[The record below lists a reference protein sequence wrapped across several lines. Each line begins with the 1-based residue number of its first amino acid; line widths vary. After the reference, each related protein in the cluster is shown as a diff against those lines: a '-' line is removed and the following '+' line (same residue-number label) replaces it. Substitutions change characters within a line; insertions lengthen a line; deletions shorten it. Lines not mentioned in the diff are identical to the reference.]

1 MRKLNTIAAAVSTA
15 FLAGYGLPAQADIVA
30 FGPAAYA
37 ESELIVS
44 NFRLTSDT
52 KGDIDKTAFTN
63 LKTDVRGQSP
73 TASINNVVAAGLPSS
88 IDPITNPGA
97 SFAVTANVGAYTPY
111 VSYGVGTMGAGTF
124 AGSSVDHV
132 GSGLDPLNPT
142 LAQTQAQVNINGV
155 AKGGANSAQTLT
167 TEFTLT
173 LLQEDTFN
181 VTFTADLF
189 QRAALAQPGVAA
201 NSVANWGFK
210 VEKNL
215 EVAPGFFAFVPV
227 LEWNPNGGLAGSLGL
242 CSVAGTCSELADP
255 FSLNSQLGL
264 LNTGDQV
271 FSGSG
276 DFGVQARLDAGDY
289 RFSIGH
295 TTFVNAESKE
305 LPEPVSLALL
315 GLGLAGLGFTRR
327 RKA

>member
-1 MRKLNTIAAAVSTA
+1 MSTA

-44 NFRLTSDT
+44 NFRLKSAIT
-52 KGDIDKTAFTN
+52 GDITAANFTN

-97 SFAVTANVGAYTPY
+97 SFDVTASVGAYTPY
-111 VSYGVGTMGAGTF
+111 VSYGVGTLGAGTF
-124 AGSSVDHV
+124 AGSSVNHI

-142 LAQTQAQVNINGV
+142 LAQTQAQVNINGI

-201 NSVANWGFK
+201 NSVVNWGLK
-210 VEKNL
+210 VEKNI

-242 CSVAGTCSELADP
+242 CSVAGTCSELDDP
-255 FSLNSQLGL
+255 FSLNSQVGT
-264 LNTGDQV
+264 LNIADTV
-271 FSGSG
+271 NTGSG

-295 TTFVNAESKE
+295 TTFVNAESTD

-315 GLGLAGLGFTRR
+315 GIGLAGLGLTRR

>member
-52 KGDIDKTAFTN
+52 KGDIDATAFTG
-63 LKTDVRGQSP
+63 LKVDVRGQSP

-111 VSYGVGTMGAGTF
+111 VSYGAGTLGAGTF

-142 LAQTQAQVNINGV
+142 LAKTQAQVNINGI
-155 AKGGANSAQTLT
+155 AKGAANSAQTLT

-173 LLQEDTFN
+173 LLQEDIFN

-189 QRAALAQPGVAA
+189 QRAALAQNGVAA
-201 NSVANWGFK
+201 NSVVNWGLK
-210 VEKNL
+210 VEKNI
-215 EVAPGFFAFVPV
+215 EVFPGIFQFISV
-227 LEWNPNGGLAGSLGL
+227 LEWNPNGGLAGSLGA
-242 CSVAGTCSELADP
+242 CSVAGTCSELSDP
-255 FSLNSQLGL
+255 FSLNSQVGT
-264 LNTGDQV
+264 LNIADLENA
-271 FSGSG
+271 GSG
-276 DFGVQARLDAGDY
+276 DFGVQAALDAGDY
-289 RFSIGH
+289 KFTIGH
-295 TTFVNAESKE
+295 TTFVNAESTD

>member
-52 KGDIDKTAFTN
+52 KGDIDKTNFTN
-63 LKTDVRGQSP
+63 LKVDVRGQSP
-73 TASINNVVAAGLPSS
+73 TASINNVAAAGLPSS

-97 SFAVTANVGAYTPY
+97 SFAVTASVGAGYTPY
-111 VSYGVGTMGAGTF
+111 VSYGAGTLGAGTF

-142 LAQTQAQVNINGV
+142 LAKTQAQVNINGV

-167 TEFTLT
+167 TEFELT
-173 LLQEDTFN
+173 LAQEDIFN

-189 QRAALAQPGVAA
+189 QRVALAQDGVAS
-201 NSVANWGFK
+201 NSVVNWGLK
-210 VEKNL
+210 VQKFGVL
-215 EVAPGFFAFVPV
+215 GIPDFVTV
-227 LEWNPNGGLAGSLGL
+227 LEWNPNGGLGGSLGL
-242 CSVAGTCSELADP
+242 CSTAGTCSELDDP
-255 FSLNSQLGL
+255 FSLNSQLGT
-264 LNTGDQV
+264 LNIADTV
-271 FSGSG
+271 NSGTG
-276 DFGVQARLDAGDY
+276 DFGVQAALDAGRY